1 MPSYMWACFIG
12 TKENGLKTTLCGG
25 LDGAI
30 PELDA
35 VQRKQREKA
44 KLWEAQ

>member
-1 MPSYMWACFIG
+1 MWACFIG
-12 TKENGLKTTLCGG
+12 TKENGLKKKKTLCWG
-25 LDGAI
+25 LDSAI

-35 VQRKQREKA
+35 VQRKRMEKA